1 MVPVRIEKSSS
12 FKIFYIRHKLL
23 AFHTPSSLH
32 RVGSST
38 FFIHNPTTGGPAAA
52 PAGLTISHL
61 KSMASLRSFSDA
73 HLGSPILLLLLLPL
87 SLLLL
92 IISLSTSPSPSI
104 KALHPPPEASPKLR
118 RKEELGR
125 ARIAVCLV
133 GGARRFELTGPSI
146 VDALLRA
153 YKKAD
158 LFLHAPLDAAAYK
171 FSLLAPVK
179 RVAVVRIFTP
189 SPLEETPERLRV
201 LTSANSP
208 NGIQVKF
215 LPSASSPFVAGNSS
229 FLTIFDIAG
238 AGAGAAV
245 GSGMISKFRCVFF
258 TQCCKK
264 KLRLCG
270 GGF

>member
-1 MVPVRIEKSSS
+1 MS
-12 FKIFYIRHKLL
+12 
-23 AFHTPSSLH
+23 
-32 RVGSST
+32 
-38 FFIHNPTTGGPAAA
+38 N
-52 PAGLTISHL
+52 L

-73 HLGSPILLLLLLPL
+73 HLRRPILLLLPL
-87 SLLLL
+87 SLSLL
-92 IISLSTSPSPSI
+92 IFSLYTSPSI
-104 KALHPPPEASPKLR
+104 KSILTSANRPSPALHHPPAASPELR
-118 RKEELGR
+118 RKEELDR

-171 FSLLAPVK
+171 FSLLAPVE
-179 RVAVVRIFTP
+179 RVAAVRIFTP

-215 LPSASSPFVAGNSS
+215 LPSASPPWPAMHHFLV
-229 FLTIFDIAG
+229 LTIFHVPG
-238 AGAGAAV
+238 AGTVV
-245 GSGMISKFRCVFF
+245 GSGIPFSSNLGKEIS
-258 TQCCKK
+258 
-264 KLRLCG
+264 LCG
-270 GGF
+270 GGGF